1 MTLRPASKC
10 RLFFF
15 LLILMLT
22 LRPAVGEE
30 VFVKPVWSL
39 EAPALLIEGI
49 PATLSIHCSD
59 SSVPL
64 PDTLWVNGTSYPAT
78 AKSGSAA
85 VTVIPKAGEIFEIQ
99 TPQTILR
106 TQNRAIPLWFSIIPP
121 LIAILFALLFKEVF
135 TALILGMLSGTFVMA
150 WYGGLHIPAALGAG
164 TLRIVDTYLVQTL
177 TKPDHIAIMLF
188 SMMIGGM
195 VHVITVNGGMK
206 GIVNQIARFASGRRS
221 VLLSTWLMGIVVF
234 FDDYANTL
242 VVGNTMRPLTDR
254 FGISREKLSYVV
266 DSTAAPVAAV
276 AFITTWIG
284 AELSY
289 IQSAVEVIN
298 SGTGPAIAEG
308 PYHIFFR
315 SLPWSFYPFLT
326 LGFVGMVIWTR
337 RDFGPMRQAEMGSGG
352 LRDSLDSAAQPMT
365 DAAEE
370 IPELSSGI
378 TPRALNALI
387 PVIAVIAGVC
397 AGLVVTGIQT
407 TGWDSQQAFGW
418 NLSMVIGQADSFKAL
433 LWASFAGLTIAI
445 LLSVSQRLLSL
456 RQATE
461 SMIKGFKTMLSAMM
475 ILVLAW
481 SLAALTAE
489 LHTANFL
496 ANIMMQLQVA
506 PHWLPVITFVLAAL
520 VSFSTGSSWGT
531 MAILYPLL
539 LPTSWQLFHDFQLSE
554 PEAMRLFH
562 AVVASVLAGSVLGD
576 HCSPISDTTILSSLA
591 TGCDHIQHVRTQLP
605 YALTVGVVTMV
616 ACIIPAS
623 FGLNPLISLVLGF
636 LLLFVVLRLIGKK
649 SLAP

>member
-1 MTLRPASKC
+1 
-10 RLFFF
+10 
-15 LLILMLT
+15 
-22 LRPAVGEE
+22 
-30 VFVKPVWSL
+30 
-39 EAPALLIEGI
+39 
-49 PATLSIHCSD
+49 
-59 SSVPL
+59 
-64 PDTLWVNGTSYPAT
+64 
-78 AKSGSAA
+78 
-85 VTVIPKAGEIFEIQ
+85 
-99 TPQTILR
+99 
-106 TQNRAIPLWFSIIPP
+106 
-121 LIAILFALLFKEVF
+121 
-135 TALILGMLSGTFVMA
+135 
-150 WYGGLHIPAALGAG
+150 
-164 TLRIVDTYLVQTL
+164 
-177 TKPDHIAIMLF
+177 
-188 SMMIGGM
+188 
-195 VHVITVNGGMK
+195 
-206 GIVNQIARFASGRRS
+206 
-221 VLLSTWLMGIVVF
+221 
-234 FDDYANTL
+234 
-242 VVGNTMRPLTDR
+242 MRPLTDR

-298 SGTGPAIAEG
+298 SGTGHAIAEG
-308 PYHIFFR
+308 PYQIFFQ

-352 LRDSLDSAAQPMT
+352 LRDSLDPAAQPMT

-387 PVIAVIAGVC
+387 PVMIVIVGVIAG
-397 AGLVVTGIQT
+397 LLVTGIQS
-407 TGWDSQQAFGW
+407 TGWDGDQGFGR
-418 NLSMVIGQADSFKAL
+418 NISTIIGQADSFKAL

-445 LLSVSQRLLSL
+445 LLSVSQRLLTL
-456 RQATE
+456 RQATD

-481 SLAALTAE
+481 SLAALTAQ

-496 ANIMMQLQVA
+496 AQIMMQLQVA
-506 PHWLPVITFVLAAL
+506 PPWLPVITFVLAAL

-539 LPTSWQLFHDFQLSE
+539 LPTSWQLFHDFNLAE

-591 TGCDHIQHVRTQLP
+591 TGCDHISHVKTQLP
-605 YALTVGVVTMV
+605 YALTVGG
-616 ACIIPAS
+616 S
-623 FGLNPLISLVLGF
+623 YHGGLHHP
-636 LLLFVVLRLIGKK
+636 LLFR
-649 SLAP
+649 S